1 MSDNPSR
8 CHQSNMAP
16 FITVAMRKTIVCWCF
31 EQHMTALQISV
42 LAGCSEQAV
51 YKVLRLHRDYSQV
64 TNPFTHSR
72 GRRILD
78 NDNVEYIHALLQ
90 ANPAL
95 YLDELQEQ
103 LLSAWDTDGWVDC
116 TI

>member
-42 LAGCSEQAV
+42 LAGCSERAV
-51 YKVLRLHRDYSQV
+51 YKVLQLHWDYGQV
-64 TNPFTHSR
+64 TNLFTHSR

-78 NDNVEYIHALLQ
+78 NGDVMAILKRVGKVGPLVFNAPSVNYAIRHQ
-90 ANPAL
+90 F
-95 YLDELQEQ
+95 
-103 LLSAWDTDGWVDC
+103 
-116 TI
+116 